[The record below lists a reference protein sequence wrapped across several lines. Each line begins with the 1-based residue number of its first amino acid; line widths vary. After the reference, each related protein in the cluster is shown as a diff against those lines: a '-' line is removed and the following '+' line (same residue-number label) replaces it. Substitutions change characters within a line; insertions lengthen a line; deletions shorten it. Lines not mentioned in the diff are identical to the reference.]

1 MENMYMIEEINDNN
15 NPKVSVIIPVYNGEA
30 CISIPLNSL
39 LKQTYPDFEVVIIDD
54 GSTDSTKDVVEKYT
68 SMDNRFKYYY
78 QTNQGV
84 SAARNK
90 GMELSRGEF
99 ITFLDSDDFH
109 EETFLD
115 KMVDKI
121 QRESADVCYCGHN
134 IVTPDKSKK
143 RINKFKSKHVLIDY
157 ILDKVPVN
165 TGGWMIRKKLIE
177 EFDIKFPIGV
187 SWGEDVEFF
196 CEVLSRTDKI
206 TYVNEYLA
214 NYRVG
219 FEKNRLSALR
229 PDKLDKDYESI
240 QRMLNNKC
248 INKDAY
254 IEKALIDYRLS
265 ALLTYRLVTAIQEGL
280 DHNEII
286 AYYKKYEPY
295 INKISWNNGLRS
307 IKLYIKK
314 RRLWNEI
321 RRKRHV

>member
-196 CEVLSRTDKI
+196 RIWK
-206 TYVNEYLA
+206 
-214 NYRVG
+214 
-219 FEKNRLSALR
+219 
-229 PDKLDKDYESI
+229 
-240 QRMLNNKC
+240 Q
-248 INKDAY
+248 
-254 IEKALIDYRLS
+254 
-265 ALLTYRLVTAIQEGL
+265 
-280 DHNEII
+280 
-286 AYYKKYEPY
+286 
-295 INKISWNNGLRS
+295 
-307 IKLYIKK
+307 LYHTG
-314 RRLWNEI
+314 NT
-321 RRKRHV
+321 